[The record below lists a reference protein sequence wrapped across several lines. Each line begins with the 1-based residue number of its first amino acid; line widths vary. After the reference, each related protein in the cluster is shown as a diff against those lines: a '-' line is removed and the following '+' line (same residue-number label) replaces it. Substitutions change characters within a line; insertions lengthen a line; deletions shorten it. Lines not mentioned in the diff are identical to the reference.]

1 MGKAEETRKF
11 IIETVAPIFNMH
23 GYEGTALSQ
32 LTEAT
37 GLTKGALYGNFKNKQ
52 EIALAALEYNISR
65 IRSEISDTVGPIRN
79 SCDKLAVFA
88 VFYRNMFDEISRR
101 GGCPILNAA
110 IDSDDTELPL
120 HGFVIRS
127 IDQWMGML
135 ILIVT
140 RGIKRGEIKKDIDP
154 EAFATLFISLIEGGI
169 MLSKATGARMHLE
182 RNVAYLID
190 KINADLRI

>member
-1 MGKAEETRKF
+1 MGKAEETRRF

-23 GYEGTALSQ
+23 GYAGTALSQ

-52 EIALAALEYNISR
+52 EIALTALEYNISR
-65 IRSEISDTVGPIRN
+65 IRDVISATVGPIKN
-79 SCDKLAVFA
+79 SCDKLVAIA
-88 VFYRNMFDEISRR
+88 EFYRNMFDEISQR

-127 IDQWMGML
+127 IDQWMSML
-135 ILIVT
+135 ILIIT
-140 RGIKRGEIKKDIDP
+140 RGIKRGEIKKGIDP
-154 EAFATLFISLIEGGI
+154 ESFATLFISLIEGGI
-169 MLSKATGARMHLE
+169 MLAKATGTRIHLE